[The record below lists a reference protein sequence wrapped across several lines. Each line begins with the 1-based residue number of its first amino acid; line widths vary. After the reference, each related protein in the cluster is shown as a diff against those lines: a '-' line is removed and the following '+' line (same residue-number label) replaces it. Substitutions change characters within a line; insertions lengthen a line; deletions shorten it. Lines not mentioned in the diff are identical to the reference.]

1 MSNILTY
8 PGIPI
13 VAGGDMMIISDVS
26 VDGNP
31 TRSVSVNQLGA
42 YIGAGGGGPAGVT
55 SFNTLIGAINLV
67 GGTDITLGTVGNT
80 ITINS
85 AAGGGTVTSL
95 STTVAGNSMFAT
107 VTNATTTPNIAF
119 TYRGAATQYI
129 NGLGNLVALSS
140 LPNNLTLTTTGTS
153 GVATMVG
160 NTLNVPNYTTSGG
173 GTVTSLTTTG
183 TTGASTLIAGILNVP
198 NYADTTNFNVASDAG
213 TTVNITK
220 GNTLNI
226 DGGTGIGTVVSNTGA
241 GATSTINLAN
251 TAVTAGSYTNTNL
264 TVDAQGRITLAAN
277 GTSGG
282 TSYLAGAGL
291 SINTATSPDTLL
303 VDYLGS
309 DNVILS
315 APTLISD
322 AVAGDHFMLNEVKT
336 GNVAYSLIAD
346 MPGYFTSF
354 AVAAGTGS
362 NNNIGQSDTLTLTG
376 GDSINTTNTAGD
388 VTTIS
393 LAYKSVVLR
402 LSPNGSSAPNISL
415 VQNDLGGTI
424 STSRSGTGDYLITV
438 SGGSAN
444 FGTNVIAFIENP
456 NEYGTGADIFPQV
469 TTIRRKTTT
478 DIAVRSFNVGTSSA
492 IGALADFVGTWDI
505 CVEIRVYPVTP

>member
-8 PGIPI
+8 PLIPI
-13 VAGGDMMIISDVS
+13 VAGEDMMIISDIS

-31 TRSVSVNQLGA
+31 TRSVSVDQLGA
-42 YIGAGGGGPAGVT
+42 YIGAGGGSGAGVT
-55 SFNTLIGAINLV
+55 SFNTLVGVLTLV
-67 GGTDITLGTVGNT
+67 GGTGITLDTVGNT

-85 AAGGGTVTSL
+85 SGGGGTVTSL
-95 STTVAGNSMFAT
+95 STTVAGDSMFAT

-140 LPNNLTLTTTGTS
+140 IPNNLTLTTTGTS

-183 TTGASTLIAGILNVP
+183 TTGASTLIAGVLNVP
-198 NYADTTNFNVASDAG
+198 DYANTTNFNVASDTGSTSAMADSS
-213 TTVNITK
+213 
-220 GNTLNI
+220 TLTI
-226 DGGTGIGTVVSNTGA
+226 DGGIGIDTAVTAVVG
-241 GATSTINLAN
+241 GVQSTINLAN

-264 TVDAQGRITLAAN
+264 TVDAQGRITAAAN
-277 GTSGG
+277 GTGGG

-291 SINTATSPDTLL
+291 SINTATTPDTLL

-315 APTLISD
+315 APTLIND
-322 AVAGDHFMLNEVKT
+322 AVGGDHFMLSEVKT
-336 GNVAYSLIAD
+336 GDVAYSLISD
-346 MPGYFTSF
+346 MPGYFTAFS
-354 AVAAGTGS
+354 VAADTGT
-362 NNNIGQSDTLTLTG
+362 NNNIAQLNTLTITG

-478 DIAVRSFNVGTSSA
+478 DIAVRSFNVGTSTA